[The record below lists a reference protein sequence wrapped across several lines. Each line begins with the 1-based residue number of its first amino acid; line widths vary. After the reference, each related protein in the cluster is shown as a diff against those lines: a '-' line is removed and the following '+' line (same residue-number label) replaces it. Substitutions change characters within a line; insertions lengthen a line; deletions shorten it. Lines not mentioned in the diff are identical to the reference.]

1 MFFTLLESGGVRPF
15 GVSLLV
21 GGFNALEPE

>member
-1 MFFTLLESGGVRPF
+1 LQSRPF

-21 GGFNALEPE
+21 AGIDRVEGKDVPLL